1 MVKLTF
7 SNEQKWHQLRASH
20 IGGSEVAALFEVQ
33 PDYMPGKWALW
44 QYKTGFADAPE
55 LNSDL
60 VKWGSR
66 LEAPIAHGVA
76 EDNGWEIRKGGY
88 YQDDQCPALGAS
100 LDYEIIGGHNK
111 EGNGCLEIKNV
122 NTFNFGKTWTDGE
135 PPIHILLQ
143 LQHQLAATGYKWG
156 VIAALRG
163 GCEPYVFHYE
173 RDERIISQLRN
184 KITLFWKDVQELNE
198 PKIDNSNHN
207 RKILNHLFSV
217 EDQESPVDLSLDD
230 ELEKMC
236 SNFKILSKQRK
247 EIEEQ
252 ENTLKF
258 AIMRKMGSHSKAIV
272 TGFKVSVS
280 LSKGTEDREALP
292 GEIIKGRS
300 GSRRLTVSEL
310 EV

>member
-1 MVKLTF
+1 MVKLNF
-7 SNEQKWHQLRASH
+7 SNEQEWHKLRSSH
-20 IGGSEVAALFEVQ
+20 IGGSEVAALFDVQ

-44 QYKTGFADAPE
+44 QYKTGFAEAPE
-55 LNSDL
+55 IDNDL

-88 YQDDQCPALGAS
+88 YQDDTCPALGAS
-100 LDYEIIGGHNK
+100 LDYEIIGRHGK
-111 EGNGCLEIKNV
+111 DGNGCLEIKNV
-122 NTFNFGKTWTDGE
+122 NTFNFGKSWTDGE

-163 GCEPYVFHYE
+163 GCEPYVFYYE
-173 RDERIISQLRN
+173 RDERIISQLRK
-184 KITLFWKDVQELNE
+184 KITLFWQDVQELND
-198 PKIDNSNHN
+198 PKIDGNDQN
-207 RKILNHLFSV
+207 RKILDTIFPLN
-217 EDQESPVDLSLDD
+217 EQDNPVDLSSDD

-236 SNFKILSKQRK
+236 FNFNILSKQRK
-247 EIEEQ
+247 DITEQ
-252 ENTLKF
+252 EDALKF
-258 AIMRKMGSHSKAIV
+258 AIMRKMGTHPKAIV
-272 TGFKVSVS
+272 TGFKISVS
-280 LSKGTEDREALP
+280 SSKGTKEREAFP
-292 GEIIKGRS
+292 GEIIKGRA